1 MTTSRRPAV
10 RALLRILA
18 VVPVVASITVIGSAA
33 KVGPSVAGCAEAAS
47 VHHAAL
53 VVEHGGG
60 GVVTVCVA
68 FSEDSI
74 TGGQLLARSGVEY
87 ATAYS
92 GQAVCQIDHEPPDG
106 QVPPGCW
113 TTSSPYWAMFVSRGG
128 GSWSMSSLGFTS
140 QTFRDG
146 DAEGFRYEGQSDYT
160 APPSPHGVCPVATP
174 PTPLPTKAATPER
187 SAVATAVARP
197 SSSAPPSRTAVA
209 GTATPSPS
217 ATVSEPTAAPSS
229 SAMVGTIVSRP
240 GTGPT
245 AQPPLM
251 STGAWAASALGT
263 ALVVLLVVQVTRP
276 RRRQPPPP
284 GQP

>member
-10 RALLRILA
+10 RGLLRILA

-47 VHHAAL
+47 MHHAAL

-92 GQAVCQIDHEPPDG
+92 GQAVCQIDNEPA
-106 QVPPGCW
+106 QYPPGCW

-146 DAEGFRYEGQSDYT
+146 DAEGFRDEGQSDY
-160 APPSPHGVCPVATP
+160 AVPSSPHGVCPVATP
-174 PTPLPTKAATPER
+174 PTPLPTRTAIPER
-187 SAVATAVARP
+187 SAVATAAARP

-209 GTATPSPS
+209 GTAAPSPS
-217 ATVSEPTAAPSS
+217 ATLSESTAAPSS
-229 SAMVGTIVSRP
+229 SAMVGATVSRP
-240 GTGPT
+240 RTGPT

-276 RRRQPPPP
+276 RRRPLPPPW
-284 GQP
+284 QP